1 MLSELGC
8 QTARRAASDITL
20 SALGAVQVLVAA
32 DTFDL
37 WWPVGYGGQT
47 LYPFAISYTPAGNS
61 TENSTLVRNIGFR
74 TMELVREP
82 RTETFTRDVQLE
94 SFYFRVNGVPI
105 FARGATASSPLGCA
119 RGTTELQGG
128 FLSSLCTQTTCFQRL
143 RTGSKRIYHMISF

>member
-1 MLSELGC
+1 MHRSRCTFLFPHGPLLSEPGC
-8 QTARRAASDITL
+8 QIALRAASE
-20 SALGAVQVLVAA
+20 SVSEAAGAVQILVAA

-61 TENSTLVRNIGFR
+61 TENSTLVRNVGFR

-82 RTETFTRDVQLE
+82 RTETFTLDVQLE

-105 FARGATASSPLGCA
+105 FARGANGSSLLGCA
-119 RGTTELQGG
+119 GGTTKLQGT
-128 FLSSLCTQTTCFQRL
+128 LAS
-143 RTGSKRIYHMISF
+143 

>member
-1 MLSELGC
+1 MAHCGLSLV
-8 QTARRAASDITL
+8 ASSHSVLLLKPFLKRAGTMQI
-20 SALGAVQVLVAA
+20 LVAA

-61 TENSTLVRNIGFR
+61 TENSTLVRNVGFR

-82 RTETFTRDVQLE
+82 RTETFTLDTQLE

-105 FARGATASSPLGCA
+105 FARGANASLLLGCA
-119 RGTTELQGG
+119 RGATNLQGA
-128 FLSSLCTQTTCFQRL
+128 LAS
-143 RTGSKRIYHMISF
+143 